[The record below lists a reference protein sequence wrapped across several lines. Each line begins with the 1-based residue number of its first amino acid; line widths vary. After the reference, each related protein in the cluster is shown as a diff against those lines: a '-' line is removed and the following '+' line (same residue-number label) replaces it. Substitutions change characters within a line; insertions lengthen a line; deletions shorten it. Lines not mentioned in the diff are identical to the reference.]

1 MISLRIDIAPLI
13 ATLLL
18 SLRIGIALFMTPV
31 LGGIGVPTMIRV
43 FALLGLAF
51 CINLGLQ
58 PPLPPLASDP
68 SHLAFA
74 MCMEALWG
82 ALLGFGIS
90 TAFATF
96 LVGGRLLDLQMGF
109 GVATL
114 FDPASRAQ
122 TPLLGLLLQMCAIAA
137 FLAVDGH
144 HLLLR
149 ALAASL
155 QAVPLGTVP
164 LRLQP
169 QTVLAQFGL
178 MFSLG
183 IVVVGP
189 AVFCVFLADIGM
201 SVLSRVL
208 PQANIF
214 LLSIPVKVFAG
225 LATLAISLPFLAPAM
240 NRVFASML
248 RYWNALMG
256 I

>member
-1 MISLRIDIAPLI
+1 VISLRIDIAPLI

-18 SLRIGIALFMTPV
+18 SMRIGIALFMTPV
-31 LGGIGVPTMIRV
+31 LGGSGVPAMVRV
-43 FALLGLAF
+43 LAMLGIAF
-51 CINLGLQ
+51 CIHIGLH
-58 PPLPPLASDP
+58 PPLPPFAADPLGLA
-68 SHLAFA
+68 AA
-74 MCMEALWG
+74 MCIEALWG
-82 ALLGFGIS
+82 ALLGFGIA
-90 TAFATF
+90 TAFAAF

-137 FLAVDGH
+137 FLAADGH

-155 QAVPLGTVP
+155 RSVPLGAMP

-169 QTVLAQFGL
+169 EIVVAQFGI

-189 AVFCVFLADIGM
+189 AVFCVFLADMGM

-214 LLSIPVKVFAG
+214 LLSIPVKVLAG
-225 LATLAISLPFLAPAM
+225 LAMLAISLPFLAPAM